1 MMDKKYIEYNIDQ
14 VKKFVIH
21 KVRQCKIE
29 NISSTN
35 FNYIEIND
43 LLSLNYYLNFIEL
56 VEIATPFLKKKK
68 MFEDGNTNKLY
79 LNIFDERIEKD
90 DSFDNNLRYFLI
102 DLKELIKIISFELFQ
117 KFIDHN
123 LVPSNIIKLLPFSTF
138 GQILVREQKDFS
150 INPHLHNKQEIMD
163 CLYYFPKN
171 NDDITQGTVIYKK
184 INEEVIVGDR
194 ISYENFDYKFFEEI
208 KKFEY
213 VPNKLIVWL
222 NNEKSFHG
230 ANPVQQPTKDNKKYI
245 FFGMLSTKPV

>member
-43 LLSLNYYLNFIEL
+43 LLPLNYYLNFIEL
-56 VEIATPFLKKKK
+56 VEIATP
-68 MFEDGNTNKLY
+68 Y

-102 DLKELIKIISFELFQ
+102 DLKELIKITSFELFQ

-184 INEEVIVGDR
+184 INEEVVVGDR

-213 VPNKLIVWL
+213 VPNKVIVWL

-230 ANPVQQPTKDNKKYI
+230 ANPVQQPMKDNKKYI

>member
-1 MMDKKYIEYNIDQ
+1 MILKKYTEYNIDQ
-14 VKKFVIH
+14 VKKYAIN
-21 KVRQCKIE
+21 KVRECKIE
-29 NISSTN
+29 SISSIK

-43 LLSLNYYLNFIEL
+43 LLPLNYYLNFIEL
-56 VEIATPFLKKKK
+56 IEIVTPFLKEKK

-79 LNIFDERIEKD
+79 LDIFDERIEKD
-90 DSFDNNLRYFLI
+90 DTFDNSLKYFFI
-102 DLKELIKIISFELFQ
+102 DLKELIKKISLELFQ

-123 LVPSNIIKLLPFSTF
+123 LVPTNIIKLLPFSSF
-138 GQILVREQKDFS
+138 GQILVRQQKDFS

-184 INEEVIVGDR
+184 INEEVVVGDR
-194 ISYENFDYKFFEEI
+194 KTYENFDYKFFEEI

-213 VPNKLIVWL
+213 IPNKVIVWL

-230 ANPVQQPTKDNKKYI
+230 ANPIAQPMKDNKKYI
-245 FFGMLSTKPV
+245 FFGMLSKKPV